1 MNGGI
6 DFTSTS
12 SVSVQSFISLCFI
25 LYLFLYLIFYFILI
39 NSKLITYNNNNNI
52 IKFVGIFYMMRYK
65 LNLEISKMIYYAFV
79 HSHLIYGVEMYGNTY

>member
-1 MNGGI
+1 
-6 DFTSTS
+6 
-12 SVSVQSFISLCFI
+12 
-25 LYLFLYLIFYFILI
+25 
-39 NSKLITYNNNNNI
+39 LITYNNNNNI